1 MTRLISFENQNSNRA
16 VKRNEQNEKKNA
28 RIITCSRS
36 PLPSS
41 LLPAIADRCR
51 HGTENMAE
59 VLCRLDLGSVKNNDK
74 TNKNETASL

>member
-1 MTRLISFENQNSNRA
+1 MTRLISVENQNSNRA
-16 VKRNEQNEKKNA
+16 VKRNEQNKKNA
-28 RIITCSRS
+28 HMITCSRS
-36 PLPSS
+36 PVPSS

>member
-1 MTRLISFENQNSNRA
+1 M
-16 VKRNEQNEKKNA
+16 
-28 RIITCSRS
+28 ITCSRS

-41 LLPAIADRCR
+41 LLPAIVDRCR

-59 VLCRLDLGSVKNNDK
+59 VLCRLDRGSAKNNDK